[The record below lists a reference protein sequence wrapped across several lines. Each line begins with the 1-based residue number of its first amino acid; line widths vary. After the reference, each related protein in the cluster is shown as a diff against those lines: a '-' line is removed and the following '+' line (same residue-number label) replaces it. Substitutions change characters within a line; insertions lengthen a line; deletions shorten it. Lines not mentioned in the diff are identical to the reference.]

1 MQIKYIEKTP
11 TASEFNMLTEA
22 VGWGIRK
29 NDIVEEALNNTLYSL
44 CVYDVDKLIGYGRI
58 IGDKTIFL
66 YIQDIMVIPE
76 YQGKQIGSGII
87 NKLLEQV
94 DEYKKINSDIRTY
107 LGASKGKER
116 FYEKFGFV
124 SRPNENM
131 GAGMIL
137 SNI

>member
-44 CVYDVDKLIGYGRI
+44 CVYNVDKLIGYGRI

-94 DEYKKINSDIRTY
+94 DEYKKINPDIRTY

-124 SRPNENM
+124 SRPNENL

>member
-22 VGWGIRK
+22 VRWGIRK
-29 NDIVEEALNNTLYSL
+29 NDIVKEALNNTLYSL
-44 CVYDVDKLIGYGRI
+44 CVYNVYKLIGYGRI

-94 DEYKKINSDIRTY
+94 DEYKKVNPDIRTF
-107 LGASKGKER
+107 LGASKGKEK

-137 SNI
+137 YNI